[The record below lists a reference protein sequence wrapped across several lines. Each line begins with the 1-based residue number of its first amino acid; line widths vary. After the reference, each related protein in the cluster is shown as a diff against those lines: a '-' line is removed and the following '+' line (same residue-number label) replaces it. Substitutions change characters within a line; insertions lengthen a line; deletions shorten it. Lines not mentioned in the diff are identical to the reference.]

1 MKRNS
6 RLSFVLHALLH
17 MGETGRAWT
26 SEQLAGSTGNHP
38 VAVRR
43 TMAGLRAAHIVR
55 SEKGHGGGWRL
66 VRPLSQ
72 ITLGEVYDA
81 IGAPELFALA
91 DRSESPGCLVEQA
104 VNRAMQT
111 AFGEAESLVLSRLH
125 GVTLAEVAADVR
137 QRHPLGAAVI
147 FHPDHP
153 TQEKTV

>member
-6 RLSFVLHALLH
+6 RLSFSLHALLH
-17 MGETGRAWT
+17 LGETERPWT
-26 SEQLAGSTGNHP
+26 SEELARSTGTHA

-43 TMAGLRAAHIVR
+43 TMAGLRAAGILR
-55 SEKGHGGGWRL
+55 SDKGHGGGWTL
-66 VRPLSQ
+66 VRPLSE

-104 VNRAMQT
+104 VNRAMHT

-125 GVTLAEVAADVR
+125 GVTLEQVAADVR
-137 QRHPLGAAVI
+137 RRHPLGAAVI
-147 FHPDHP
+147 HEHSPER
-153 TQEKTV
+153 TI